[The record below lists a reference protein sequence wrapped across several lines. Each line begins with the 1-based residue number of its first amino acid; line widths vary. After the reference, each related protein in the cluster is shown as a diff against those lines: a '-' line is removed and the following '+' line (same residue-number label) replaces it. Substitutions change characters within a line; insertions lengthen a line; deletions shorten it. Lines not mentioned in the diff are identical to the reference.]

1 MHCGR
6 IQKLLEEKGE
16 ASLSP
21 VDRQHLK
28 VCPDCRLYA
37 HDWSILTQGLKFISQ
52 EPIPEPSL
60 GFSARLLR
68 RLDEENARGLL
79 HPEFYENAG
88 RRVIFATLVLV
99 FTLLLAMALPASGPV
114 RHKPNVDTYWPQP
127 EVLTTRNAP
136 VDLSSF
142 PPLPAWVEVKS
153 VSDHWR

>member
-1 MHCGR
+1 MRCGR

-16 ASLSP
+16 AGLSP
-21 VDRQHLK
+21 TDRQH
-28 VCPDCRLYA
+28 VEACPDCRLYA
-37 HDWSILTQGLKFISQ
+37 RDWSMLAQGLKFIAQ
-52 EPIPEPSL
+52 EPAPEPSW

-68 RLDEENARGLL
+68 RLNEEGGSGIL

-127 EVLTTRNAP
+127 EVLATRNAP
-136 VDLSSF
+136 VYVSSF
-142 PPLPAWVEVKS
+142 PPVPAWVEVKP
-153 VSDHWR
+153 VSYHWR